1 MFPFARSRA
10 PGNAPSAPDAH
21 GLHLRFAVRGLMGL
35 VTDEAQR
42 PRPAHLSRARTGE
55 RLGGFIYGTI
65 LVLAVIAVG
74 ARAYPDEA
82 AQIAGLVAA
91 TSIVFWLAHVYAR
104 AIAQSIAHDRRLSL
118 MELQQI
124 ARREGTMIAA
134 AVPSMAAL
142 LLGAFGVVSTRAAVW
157 GALGLGLAL
166 LVVQGITFARVE
178 RLGRL
183 GTFAVVTTN
192 LVLGTALVGL
202 KILVAH

>member
-1 MFPFARSRA
+1 MS
-10 PGNAPSAPDAH
+10 
-21 GLHLRFAVRGLMGL
+21 L
-35 VTDEAQR
+35 VTDEARR
-42 PRPAHLSRARTGE
+42 PRPSHLSRARTGE

-74 ARAYPDEA
+74 ARAYPHEA
-82 AQIAGLVAA
+82 AQIAALVAA

-104 AIAQSIAHDRRLSL
+104 SVAQSIVHDRRLSL
-118 MELQQI
+118 AELRLI
-124 ARREGTMIAA
+124 ARREGTMIGA
-134 AVPSMAAL
+134 AVPSVAAL

-157 GALGLGLAL
+157 AAFGFGLAL

-183 GTFAVVTTN
+183 GTFGVVATN

-202 KILVAH
+202 KVLVAH